1 MASWYLSFSLRLTE
15 TDRQTDSALK
25 SDIKRDEARP
35 ASPLGIT
42 KLTLSKGEDLDTV
55 CTAVREIQIS

>member
-42 KLTLSKGEDLDTV
+42 KLTLSKAEDLDTV

>member
-15 TDRQTDSALK
+15 TDSALK